1 MNKTGIENKIVDKVL
16 EVIKSKMTFDYLSI
30 NGYYQMGFGA
40 SLPIYKDGEKLEI
53 SLDEFVEFYGL
64 LDDDFQKYFSELHS
78 NNIQY
83 NLPQWNTVNFEI
95 KSNGQYISKYWYDE
109 EHIKSDALRIEKDF
123 SHAMANHLVNH
134 YLFVNVKFKRK
145 FERII
150 WTFWIKDGLPYF
162 ALYSINK
169 KNQKLPIEL
178 DGEYSKYAK
187 KTLLHHYEVTQ
198 NGILKDVW
206 KPWNKIIISI
216 PPNGYLNENEDIE
229 YYLDDVKLEK
239 DFFLRGY

>member
-1 MNKTGIENKIVDKVL
+1 MNRIEIENRIKDVILSDEKLLQPNKIICYEAKYKGNASTTSIYYKDDVEKKELELELELLVLITGIYKEEYSNQ
-16 EVIKSKMTFDYLSI
+16 LST
-30 NGYYQMGFGA
+30 QF
-40 SLPIYKDGEKLEI
+40 L
-53 SLDEFVEFYGL
+53 
-64 LDDDFQKYFSELHS
+64 
-78 NNIQY
+78 
-83 NLPQWNTVNFEI
+83 WNTVIIEI
-95 KSNGQYISKYWYDE
+95 NMDGTYKSQYLYDV
-109 EHIKSDALRIEKDF
+109 EKVKADELITAQDF
-123 SHAMANHLVNH
+123 SASLANHLVNH

-150 WTFWIKDGLPYF
+150 WIFWVEKGLPYF
-162 ALYSINK
+162 ELYSINK
-169 KNQKLPIEL
+169 RNQKLPIEL
-178 DGEYSKYAK
+178 DDEYSDYAK

-216 PPNGYLNENEDIE
+216 PPNGYLNENEDIV